1 MERSAN
7 LRRDVMNKNILRSLR
22 RKAKSMF
29 DEYCAA
35 YKLSVQECKINFM
48 ETLQSFGN
56 HLLMT
61 HNPSEGLPISID
73 EDEFITYL
81 GLFVNFCAMKRYL
94 KGDEGIQK
102 LRATNDLL
110 YKYSQ
115 NKFYDY
121 LAIPEVHYI
130 IKIVCE
136 TAGIENI
143 VKEDSCLE
151 DHSEDYIAK
160 LHQLLNIKKKN

>member
-1 MERSAN
+1 
-7 LRRDVMNKNILRSLR
+7 MNKNLLRSLR

-29 DEYCAA
+29 DEYCAV
-35 YKLSVQECKINFM
+35 YKLSVQEQKANFM
-48 ETLQSFGN
+48 EALHSFGT

-61 HNPSEGLPISID
+61 HSPSGGIASSID

-110 YKYSQ
+110 YRYSQ
-115 NKFYDY
+115 NKFYEY
-121 LAIPEVHYI
+121 IAIPEVHYI

-136 TAGIENI
+136 AEGIENL
-143 VKEDSCLE
+143 VKGDSCLE
-151 DHSEDYIAK
+151 AYSKDYIAK
-160 LHQLLNIKKKN
+160 LQQLLNLEPQNSQLA